1 MALDR
6 QGHRHPGAL
15 LTPPGTRWL
24 LLIHQLPSKPDYLRV
39 KIWRRLQRVGAVP
52 IKNSVYAMPRS
63 DQAMEHF
70 QWLVREIVAAGGEAS
85 VCEATFVDGLSDAQI
100 ETLFNTARAADYAA
114 VAEEAAD
121 LLRTIPAGRGLN
133 AERRGEVEPAVS
145 RLRRRIG
152 EIAAIDFLGTPA
164 RNLAEEA
171 LTRLEQRMKISTKSK
186 REPPATGGRKGKT
199 GRTWVTRQ
207 GVYVDRISSA
217 WLIRRFIDSRARFRF
232 VEENNYRPGGNDV
245 RFDMFDAE
253 YTHEGDRCT
262 FEVLLTFRPP
272 GRPGAA
278 GHRRD
283 GARRRPEGP
292 EVRAARDGGL
302 RIGALRHQASVP
314 PGRRASRPGFR
325 RARRHL
331 PLAPRD
337 LGLADPA
344 PFPGIGSESGLARN
358 SCTPR
363 TRDFLLLHALP
374 VAGPE
379 SVSRGLRGT
388 SRPSP
393 RPDRSAV
400 STARA
405 PASTTS
411 ASLDL
416 WSRSASSCRLGL
428 PVRRQADIPPPGHP
442 AIAGPFGGCHCGRDT
457 WLCAC
462 EAGRKVT
469 WKALDMGPSPI

>member
-6 QGHRHPGAL
+6 QGHRHPGSL

-39 KIWRRLQRVGAVP
+39 KIWRRLHRVGAVP
-52 IKNSVYAMPRS
+52 IKSSVYAMPRS

-232 VEENNYRPGGNDV
+232 VEENNYRPGANDV

-262 FEVLLTFRPP
+262 FEVLLAHFDLLDDPALRAIGEMVHDVDLKDQKF
-272 GRPGAA
+272 GRPETA
-278 GHRRD
+278 GFESVLSGIRR
-283 GARRRPEGP
+283 G
-292 EVRAARDGGL
+292 
-302 RIGALRHQASVP
+302 S
-314 PGRRASRPGFR
+314 
-325 RARRHL
+325 
-331 PLAPRD
+331 PRD
-337 LGLADPA
+337 DERLAQ
-344 PFPGIGSESGLARN
+344 GSAVLDAIYHS
-358 SCTPR
+358 
-363 TRDFLLLHALP
+363 
-374 VAGPE
+374 
-379 SVSRGLRGT
+379 LRGT
-388 SRPSP
+388 S
-393 RPDRSAV
+393 A
-400 STARA
+400 
-405 PASTTS
+405 
-411 ASLDL
+411 
-416 WSRSASSCRLGL
+416 
-428 PVRRQADIPPPGHP
+428 
-442 AIAGPFGGCHCGRDT
+442 
-457 WLCAC
+457 
-462 EAGRKVT
+462 
-469 WKALDMGPSPI
+469 